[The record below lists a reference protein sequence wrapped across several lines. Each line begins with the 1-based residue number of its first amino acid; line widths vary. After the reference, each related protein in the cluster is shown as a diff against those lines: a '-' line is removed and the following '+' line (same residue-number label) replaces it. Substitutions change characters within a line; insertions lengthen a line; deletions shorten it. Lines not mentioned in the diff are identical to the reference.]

1 MSKRKSLAL
10 GQVNSRRKAFY
21 LLGLFFLFWY
31 WFADRNIGVASLF
44 LEAPAQVIVT
54 TVHRA
59 SATLTCDKIV
69 PMLGLDF
76 VAANITADGILDDQ
90 FTASLAILL

>member
-1 MSKRKSLAL
+1 MPRTWTTQF
-10 GQVNSRRKAFY
+10 QVRGFC

-31 WFADRNIGVASLF
+31 WLADRNIGVASFF
-44 LEAPAQVIVT
+44 LEAPAQVIVAA
-54 TVHRA
+54 VHRA
-59 SATLTCDKIV
+59 SATLTCNKIM

-76 VAANITADGILDDQ
+76 VAADIAANGVLNYH